1 MMRGHRPPAYD
12 SETFTCPHCGVLG
25 VHAFDRNV
33 DNVQNNVVGR
43 ALCRNPECLKVTL
56 WLHGKLVY
64 PVGGGP
70 EPHVEMPGEIKETF
84 EEARSIS
91 GLSPRA
97 AAALLRL
104 AVEQLSKHV
113 AAAEPD
119 VDADASLNELIGEFV
134 AKLGLHRQTQRALD
148 VVRVIGNN
156 AVHPGQ
162 IAVHDRPETVAQLFA
177 LVNFIVDDLISKP
190 RALEEMYSD
199 LPEGARE
206 QVERRDGSAAT
217 NDG

>member
-1 MMRGHRPPAYD
+1 
-12 SETFTCPHCGVLG
+12 
-25 VHAFDRNV
+25 
-33 DNVQNNVVGR
+33 
-43 ALCRNPECLKVTL
+43 
-56 WLHGKLVY
+56 
-64 PVGGGP
+64 
-70 EPHVEMPGEIKETF
+70 
-84 EEARSIS
+84 
-91 GLSPRA
+91 
-97 AAALLRL
+97 
-104 AVEQLSKHV
+104 
-113 AAAEPD
+113 
-119 VDADASLNELIGEFV
+119 
-134 AKLGLHRQTQRALD
+134 